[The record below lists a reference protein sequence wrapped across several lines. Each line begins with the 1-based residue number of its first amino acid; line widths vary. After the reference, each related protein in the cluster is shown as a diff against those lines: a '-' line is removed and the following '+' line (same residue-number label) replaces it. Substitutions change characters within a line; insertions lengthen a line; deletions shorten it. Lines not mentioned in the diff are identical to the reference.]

1 MRGVRRAWLHELH
14 VPDLQIIKPDLLTVS
29 NIAPRVSVLL
39 PAWNAARTLT
49 ACLNSLQ
56 RQTLTS
62 WQCVVVDDGSSDA
75 TAALTGVRAAQD
87 ARFTLVSTPR
97 RGLVQALNDGLGR
110 CHAPLIARM
119 DADDV
124 MHPERLAAQAEAL
137 ESDATLAAVG
147 CHVRIFP
154 RATMSP
160 RLCEYEAW
168 LNGLQSPDDVYRDA
182 FVECPVAHPTLMMRR
197 AMANLS
203 YCDRGWPED
212 YDLLLRALTSGL
224 RVGVVTRALHF
235 WRARADSWSR
245 THPAYAVRQFTACK
259 AHYLAHGFL
268 ATTAS
273 YVLWGYGATGRM
285 LRHALASHGKTPSH
299 IVEVKSSRVGQ
310 RIHGAPVIPIEGLA
324 ALRDQPIVVSVAR
337 IGPRSEIRDALAS
350 MRFVEGRDF
359 VCAA

>member
-1 MRGVRRAWLHELH
+1 VRRSWLHELH
-14 VPDLQIIKPDLLTVS
+14 VPGLQEITRDLLTVS
-29 NIAPRVSVLL
+29 NSAPRVSVLV

-75 TAALTGVRAAQD
+75 TAAMIGAIAAQD
-87 ARFTLVSTPR
+87 PRFTLVSTPR
-97 RGLVQALNDGLGR
+97 RGLVHALNEGLGR

-124 MHPERLAAQAEAL
+124 MHPERLVAQVRAL
-137 ESDATLAAVG
+137 EDDATLAAVG

-154 RATMSP
+154 RVTMSP
-160 RLCEYEAW
+160 RLREYETW
-168 LNGLQSPDDVYRDA
+168 LNGMRSADDVHRDA

-197 AMANLS
+197 AMANLR
-203 YCDRGWPED
+203 YCERGWPED
-212 YDLLLRALTSGL
+212 YDLVLRALGSGL
-224 RVGVVTRALHF
+224 RIGVVTRPLLF

-245 THPAYAVRQFTACK
+245 TDPAYAVRQFTACK

-268 ATTAS
+268 AATAS

-285 LRHALASHGKTPSH
+285 LRQALAAYGKTPSH
-299 IVEVKSSRVGQ
+299 IVDVKSSRVGQ
-310 RIHGAPVIPIEGLA
+310 RIHGAPVIPVAGLA

-350 MRFVEGRDF
+350 MHFLEGRDF